1 MILERNAIEM
11 EDAIK
16 ILQSNG
22 LQTNTR
28 RLGSKKT
35 LIAKLVDGYSLMI
48 EDDKSSPGYLC
59 AYLKS
64 DERGVITIWHEITRK
79 SLALAIKYIQ
89 EQLGI
94 ASKQKPFGERWNIV
108 AAAVVSLALVGTS
121 YVLVSNKVAECN
133 TQQSQQ
139 PLIQP

>member
-1 MILERNAIEM
+1 MLLEKDAIEI

-16 ILQSNG
+16 ILESNG
-22 LQTNTR
+22 MNSKIH
-28 RLGSKKT
+28 RLGNQKS
-35 LIAKLVDGYSLMI
+35 LITKLVDGYSLMI
-48 EDDKSSPGYLC
+48 KDDTSSPDCLC
-59 AYLKS
+59 ACFNSPK
-64 DERGVITIWHEITRK
+64 RGVIVTWHEINHK
-79 SLALAIKYIQ
+79 SLVLAIKYVQ
-89 EQLGI
+89 EHLGI

-139 PLIQP
+139 PLIKP

>member
-1 MILERNAIEM
+1 MLLEKNTFEI

-16 ILQSNG
+16 ILELNG
-22 LQTNTR
+22 LNSKIH
-28 RLGSKKT
+28 RLGNQES
-35 LIAKLVDGYSLMI
+35 LITKLVDGYSLMI
-48 EDDKSSPGYLC
+48 KDDTSSPGCLC
-59 AYLKS
+59 ACFNSPK
-64 DERGVITIWHEITRK
+64 RGVIVTWHEINHK
-79 SLALAIKYIQ
+79 SFVLAIKYVQ

-121 YVLVSNKVAECN
+121 YVLVSNKLAECN